1 MCSRSHECNTL
12 ARNPSTIS
20 IFHEGHLIFLSD
32 LRPIGSTTR
41 WAYNAEYKQ
50 QRKVKLKK
58 RANMD
63 FKLHPLNIKFQ
74 NLTYRVSKNNGKY
87 VHTIDS
93 PYKLHPCTLRH
104 LIRSAFVDF
113 SMSNFYL
120 NLNFYETWK
129 TKCRRNRCPAAIS
142 SSQACDVGCEKR
154 KSEKNRMI
162 NSERAILPKWKYQ
175 CQLSDYCEHASIF
188 RLEAFQFR
196 CI

>member
-1 MCSRSHECNTL
+1 
-12 ARNPSTIS
+12 
-20 IFHEGHLIFLSD
+20 
-32 LRPIGSTTR
+32 
-41 WAYNAEYKQ
+41 
-50 QRKVKLKK
+50 
-58 RANMD
+58 MD

-154 KSEKNRMI
+154 KSEKTEWLILSVLFCLNENI
-162 NSERAILPKWKYQ
+162 NVSCRIIVGTRRFFGSRHSNFDVYSFRWVLN
-175 CQLSDYCEHASIF
+175 LSIF
-188 RLEAFQFR
+188 FKF
-196 CI
+196 INTN